1 MSALPPHHPELL
13 AAYGFGLF
21 PLPTYRP
28 AELGDWR
35 VRIHLPSRG
44 DGYLATQA
52 LESRAVLT
60 RAGKVW
66 MSTGLL
72 EQESHA
78 WHVHCARGTV
88 VVAGLGLGMYAYA
101 AAMKPEVERVI
112 VADLSPEIIALMRA
126 ATDFDRWPCR
136 DKVTLLEADAL
147 SEDFA
152 RGVEDAN
159 DGRPID
165 YLYADIWPNFP
176 ADEAPAQTAAMVRRL
191 QPKAAGWCGPGTGLG
206 LRLRRARGAALDTA
220 ALEAWFAELSIPL
233 PPVEAGYVASAAPS
247 VRLPRLR
254 LPALAVGEDE
264 GQNRGLES
272 PSLAPCSPAGGRME
286 WRSPARGMKKA
297 APRAAF

>member
-1 MSALPPHHPELL
+1 MTLLRLALFPMSALPPHHPELL

-176 ADEAPAQTAAMVRRL
+176 AGEAPAQTAAMVRRL
-191 QPKAAGWCGPGTGLG
+191 QPKAAGWWGQELALAYAC
-206 LRLRRARGAALDTA
+206 RARGAALDAA

-233 PPVEAGYVASAAPS
+233 PPVETGYVAFC
-247 VRLPRLR
+247 R
-254 LPALAVGEDE
+254 AVGSAYGCD
-264 GQNRGLES
+264 RPPS
-272 PSLAPCSPAGGRME
+272 PWARMK
-286 WRSPARGMKKA
+286 ARIEAWKA
-297 APRAAF
+297 RR